1 MNLDQADD
9 FESTDG
15 RDPFDSTPAVFDN
28 IQVTEYLT
36 GTGKK
41 GGPLVVTHNVT
52 ERSDLRIF
60 SSDQNA
66 TIRAMSSPSSFEN
79 TCFTIFEKM
88 INTVPAAVQL
98 SDPVGPRQWT
108 MQESHLDITGTGA
121 VTYQGTIK
129 THSKTVTPPTNASYF
144 YGTVGG
150 GNTGP
155 KLSQGACTYCI
166 FLQVRNFD

>member
-1 MNLDQADD
+1 M
-9 FESTDG
+9 
-15 RDPFDSTPAVFDN
+15 
-28 IQVTEYLT
+28 TEYLT

-60 SSDQNA
+60 SSDKNV
-66 TIRAMSSPSSFEN
+66 TIKAMSSPSSFED

-88 INTVPAAVQL
+88 INTVPDAVHL

-108 MQESHLDITGTGA
+108 MQESHLDITAAGA
-121 VTYQGTIK
+121 PTYQGTIK
-129 THSKTVTPPTNASYF
+129 THSKTAAPPANASYF

-155 KLSQGACTYCI
+155 KLSQGACTCEILIEVEKY
-166 FLQVRNFD
+166 R